1 MGGRI
6 ENLKHFTSETGKL
19 NQPKSVESRKRN
31 AERNKAFKEIFNEIL
46 NEKGGVYEGEEIT
59 KKQAIVIKALQY
71 MLDSSADINEGRTYL
86 KAFEIVRDTID
97 EKPTDRHEIAN
108 LDEHTNNL
116 KELLEQRN
124 ESRREV

>member
-46 NEKGGVYEGEEIT
+46 SEKGGVYEGEEIT

-97 EKPTDRHEIAN
+97 EKPIEKTQNIGTQEEKDNFDALIDAIKSHAK
-108 LDEHTNNL
+108 D
-116 KELLEQRN
+116 
-124 ESRREV
+124 